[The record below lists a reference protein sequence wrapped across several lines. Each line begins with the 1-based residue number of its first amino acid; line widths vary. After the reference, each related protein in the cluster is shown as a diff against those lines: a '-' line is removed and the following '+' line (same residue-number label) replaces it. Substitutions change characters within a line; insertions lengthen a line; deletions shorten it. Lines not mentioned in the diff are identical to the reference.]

1 MRKKQLQLVII
12 SLFTLIFYSCGG
24 NKEIT
29 KNDISPKN
37 RIKVQNGGIVSEML
51 EQARQYYVAAL
62 ADQEKSP
69 TSETVKKYESS
80 LRIINN
86 LSYYPGIEDNEAYV
100 ELEKSI
106 IDDYRKFVDGLS
118 EVPVE
123 VSFAALEEWMGKN
136 LPEIQMNWE
145 KDKKSKTVII
155 PADVPLEINPI
166 VERWLDYFTTK
177 GRLHM
182 QLWLER
188 SGKYFPMITKI
199 FSEEGIPKQLAYLSM
214 VESALNPTARSW
226 ASAVGLWQF
235 VKSTGRLYGLQSD
248 FYYDERRNP
257 EKSSRAA
264 AKHLRDLYADLGDWY
279 LALAAYNA
287 GEGRITRA
295 MRRAGSNDFWTISKY
310 LPRETRSYVPQ
321 YIAVCLIGMDP
332 GKYGFSN
339 INYEKPLEYET
350 CNVNEAISLSY
361 LANSI
366 GTDLETLQ
374 DMNPELTQ
382 LSTPPSFPGGYPL
395 KIPVGMSAQLTA
407 NLVNVP
413 ESAKRYYLVHTVRR
427 GETLSGI
434 ARRYGISTYDLAD
447 VNNISIRSKIYPGV
461 DLKIPVNNISTKD
474 FAYNTNVESADD
486 ENTSGEYVSP
496 YLALNKDID
505 SITTEIDSSEDISV
519 NDEGA
524 DATVD
529 NEAGIEAEDNSSN
542 AVVIPENKVPVNY
555 RVKKKDSLLGIA
567 DLFNTRVS
575 DIRNWNNIPYT
586 ETINVGQT
594 LIIFVPEDKKDFYAS
609 LDNQTPTE
617 KSITKNSSPVAG
629 NNWVYHRIRRG
640 ENLNSIASR
649 YGVDVSSIKEWNNLY
664 SNRIY
669 AGRRLKIYTNKSASA
684 YASDDNSPEKATRF
698 RYRIRR
704 GETISELAER
714 FSVSIAQ
721 IRRWNH
727 LNSNQLIAG
736 KTLTIF
742 TNEHTSSLG
751 DNTAKTSAN
760 VNYYSVKKGD
770 TIGEIAELYK
780 VHTYEIRR
788 WNNLSG
794 NTIYAGKTLKIY
806 SNADVNDLPEN
817 VSNKSDYVHI
827 VETGETLYSL
837 AQKYET
843 TVQRLKYINNLNSN
857 KIVAGQ
863 KLKIK

>member
-1 MRKKQLQLVII
+1 M
-12 SLFTLIFYSCGG
+12 
-24 NKEIT
+24 
-29 KNDISPKN
+29 
-37 RIKVQNGGIVSEML
+37 
-51 EQARQYYVAAL
+51 
-62 ADQEKSP
+62 
-69 TSETVKKYESS
+69 
-80 LRIINN
+80 
-86 LSYYPGIEDNEAYV
+86 
-100 ELEKSI
+100 
-106 IDDYRKFVDGLS
+106 
-118 EVPVE
+118 
-123 VSFAALEEWMGKN
+123 
-136 LPEIQMNWE
+136 
-145 KDKKSKTVII
+145 
-155 PADVPLEINPI
+155 
-166 VERWLDYFTTK
+166 
-177 GRLHM
+177 
-182 QLWLER
+182 
-188 SGKYFPMITKI
+188 
-199 FSEEGIPKQLAYLSM
+199 
-214 VESALNPTARSW
+214 
-226 ASAVGLWQF
+226 
-235 VKSTGRLYGLQSD
+235 
-248 FYYDERRNP
+248 
-257 EKSSRAA
+257 
-264 AKHLRDLYADLGDWY
+264 
-279 LALAAYNA
+279 
-287 GEGRITRA
+287 
-295 MRRAGSNDFWTISKY
+295 
-310 LPRETRSYVPQ
+310 
-321 YIAVCLIGMDP
+321 
-332 GKYGFSN
+332 
-339 INYEKPLEYET
+339 
-350 CNVNEAISLSY
+350 
-361 LANSI
+361 
-366 GTDLETLQ
+366 
-374 DMNPELTQ
+374 
-382 LSTPPSFPGGYPL
+382 
-395 KIPVGMSAQLTA
+395 
-407 NLVNVP
+407 
-413 ESAKRYYLVHTVRR
+413 
-427 GETLSGI
+427 
-434 ARRYGISTYDLAD
+434 
-447 VNNISIRSKIYPGV
+447 
-461 DLKIPVNNISTKD
+461 
-474 FAYNTNVESADD
+474 
-486 ENTSGEYVSP
+486 
-496 YLALNKDID
+496 
-505 SITTEIDSSEDISV
+505 
-519 NDEGA
+519 
-524 DATVD
+524 
-529 NEAGIEAEDNSSN
+529 
-542 AVVIPENKVPVNY
+542 
-555 RVKKKDSLLGIA
+555 
-567 DLFNTRVS
+567 
-575 DIRNWNNIPYT
+575 
-586 ETINVGQT
+586 
-594 LIIFVPEDKKDFYAS
+594 
-609 LDNQTPTE
+609 DNQTPTE